1 MTLWNPIWR
10 ITINGTIY
18 TNFTL
23 ASLTITSGRTNI
35 YEQANAGYVNLS
47 LINLDQSIVSIAIND
62 SVTIELKDS
71 AAAFVP
77 IFGGTVTDVT
87 ITVTATGSIGI
98 NQRISIIALGALSRL
113 PKALTDGA
121 LSSAHDGTQI
131 LEVLRNLLLNNWSEV
146 PAALT
151 WATYDPTTNWADAE
165 NVGIGEIDTP
175 GNYDLA
181 SRTASRTDIYSL
193 VSGLATSG
201 LGYIY
206 EDAQGRISYADS
218 THRSSYLATN
228 GYTDV
233 SAAQALSNSI
243 SIITR
248 AGDVRN
254 SVTLLYGSNST
265 NETTPFEDA
274 ASIGLYGRL
283 AQLVTTTLKNH
294 ADADDQAEFYL
305 TLRAYPLPM
314 FNEITFE
321 LTNPQIDDADRD
333 SLINIFMGLPL
344 RISDLPLNMSAGTYA
359 GFVEG
364 WTFRASYNS
373 VSVTALLSPL
383 AFSLQAMKWQEV
395 PVLEAWNTITPT
407 LDWAEALVVA

>member
-1 MTLWNPIWR
+1 VTVWNPIWR
-10 ITINGTIY
+10 VTIQGTIY

-23 ASLTITSGRTNI
+23 ANLTITSGRVNI
-35 YEQANAGYVNLS
+35 YEQANAGYVNMQ
-47 LINLDQSIVSIAIND
+47 LINLDQSVVDININD

-71 AAAFVP
+71 TAIFTP
-77 IFGGTVTDVT
+77 IFGGTITDV
-87 ITVTATGSIGI
+87 SISVSSSGVVGI
-98 NQRISIIALGALSRL
+98 NQTISIIALGALSRL

-121 LSSAHDGTQI
+121 LASAHDGTQI
-131 LEVLRNLLLNNWSEV
+131 LEVLTDLLLNNWSEV

-151 WATYDPTTNWADAE
+151 WATYDPTTTWANAE
-165 NVGIGEIDTP
+165 NVGLGEIDTP

-181 SRTASRTDIYSL
+181 ARTADRTTVYSL
-193 VSGLATSG
+193 VSALATSG

-218 THRSSYLATN
+218 THRSIYLATN
-228 GYTDV
+228 GYTDL
-233 SAAQALSNSI
+233 SAAQALSNGI
-243 SIITR
+243 TIQTR

-254 SVTLLYGSNST
+254 SVTLKYGANSA

-274 ASIGLYGRL
+274 DSIAIYGRL
-283 AQLVTTTLKNH
+283 AQIVTTTLKNH
-294 ADADDQAEFYL
+294 ADADAQAAFYL
-305 TLRAYPLPM
+305 TLRAYPQPM
-314 FNEITFE
+314 FNQITYE
-321 LTNPQIDDADRD
+321 LTNPEIDNADRD

-344 RISDLPLNMSAGTYA
+344 RLSDLPLNMSAGTYL

-364 WTFRASYNS
+364 WTFRAAYNS

-395 PVLEAWNTITPT
+395 SVLEKWNTISGT
-407 LDWAEALVVA
+407 LEWQDATVVA